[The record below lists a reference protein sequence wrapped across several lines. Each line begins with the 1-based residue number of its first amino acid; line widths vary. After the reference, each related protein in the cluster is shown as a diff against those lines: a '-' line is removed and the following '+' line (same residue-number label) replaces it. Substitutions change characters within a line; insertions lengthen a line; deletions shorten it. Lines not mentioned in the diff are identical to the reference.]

1 MKEAQTRFED
11 EQTQVA
17 PIVTGHFREGPD
29 YVTWRQHGTGDWL
42 LVYTLGGS
50 GQFKFGDGGHICT
63 GADDLTLLRPGT
75 LHDYRTEGEHWELL
89 WVHFHPEPAWQP
101 LLAWPEVVPGLMT
114 LRPADTAA
122 AEKISERLQ
131 EMHRLATGA
140 LPRRDLLAMN
150 ALEEVLLRCDML
162 PRPGALRLDPRVQTA
177 MDILCRRLGDPVSF
191 ETVAAEC
198 GLSASRLSHLFREQ
212 SGQTLTQFLEQQ
224 RVSRAC
230 QLLDFTTRSVT
241 AIAAEVGYEN
251 PFYFTLRFKQH
262 TGHSPRSYRRRLT
275 TSK

>member
-1 MKEAQTRFED
+1 MTEAQTKLED
-11 EQTQVA
+11 KGVQAA
-17 PIVTGHFREGPD
+17 PLVTGYSWEGPE
-29 YVTWRQHGTGDWL
+29 YATWRLHGTNDWL
-42 LVYTLGGS
+42 LIYTLSGAARFGFNGGNICA
-50 GQFKFGDGGHICT
+50 GAGDM
-63 GADDLTLLRPGT
+63 TLLRPGT
-75 LHDYRTEGEHWELL
+75 PHDYKTAGEHWELL
-89 WVHFHPEPAWQP
+89 WAHFHPEPGWQP
-101 LLAWPEVVPGLMT
+101 LLAWPEAAPGLME
-114 LRPADTAA
+114 LRPAGTGA

-162 PRPGALRLDPRVQTA
+162 PRPGAPRLDPRVQAA
-177 MDILCRRLGDPVSF
+177 MDSLCRRLGDPVSF

-230 QLLDFTTRSVT
+230 QLLDFTTRSIT

-251 PFYFTLRFKQH
+251 PFYFTLRFKQQ
-262 TGHSPRSYRRRLT
+262 TGYSPREYRKRLLQT
-275 TSK
+275 P